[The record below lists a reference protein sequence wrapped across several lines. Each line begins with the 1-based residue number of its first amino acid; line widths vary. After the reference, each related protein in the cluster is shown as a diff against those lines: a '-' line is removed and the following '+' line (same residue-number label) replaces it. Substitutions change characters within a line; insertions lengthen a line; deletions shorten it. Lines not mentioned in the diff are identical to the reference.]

1 MSCPD
6 LTQMVCGSSE
16 FTPSNREGSDTPMN
30 NARKRSSF
38 HSSAGL
44 VTLNVYATKVC
55 LRFPSSPSPDPAL
68 FYASTA
74 AAEAPATAAV
84 ATNTNPGSPPKTPEQ
99 KREYRNSEASPSSC
113 ELIDVSDYKCEC
125 EDRLDLD
132 YNSDDSETVSCQD
145 FTWYDSCFRVLTHVF

>member
-1 MSCPD
+1 M
-6 LTQMVCGSSE
+6 
-16 FTPSNREGSDTPMN
+16 NPM

-74 AAEAPATAAV
+74 AAAAPATAGF
-84 ATNTNPGSPPKTPEQ
+84 NTPSPPKTPEQ
-99 KREYRNSEASPSSC
+99 KREYRNSEAEASPPC

-132 YNSDDSETVSCQD
+132 YNSDSSQTVSCQD
-145 FTWYDSCFRVLTHVF
+145 FTWYDSC